1 MYSWIGNERHYYHL
15 LRLVIVIRKNL
26 IKCKFPKNILSKKSV
41 EKKMG
46 SKKVLLDENE
56 MKTIILFVYFYQEID
71 AMLVWK
77 SPYF

>member
-1 MYSWIGNERHYYHL
+1 M
-15 LRLVIVIRKNL
+15 VIKKKS
-26 IKCKFPKNILSKKSV
+26 KCKFPKNILSKNSV